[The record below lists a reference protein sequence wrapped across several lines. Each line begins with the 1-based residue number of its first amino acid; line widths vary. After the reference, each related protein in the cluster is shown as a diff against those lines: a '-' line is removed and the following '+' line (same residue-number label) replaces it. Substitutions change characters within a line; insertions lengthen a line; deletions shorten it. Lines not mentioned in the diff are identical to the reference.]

1 MLFPLVL
8 GIPATYDRVCQQ
20 ALQNRL
26 EPVFEL
32 IFDDASFGYRRGRSA
47 KNALRKIRGGIQVGA
62 GRVVDADLRDF
73 FDTINHGWL
82 MKFVGHWVIDPRI
95 LRLIRKWLR
104 PGDPKTAD
112 GVERG

>member
-1 MLFPLVL
+1 
-8 GIPATYDRVCQQ
+8 VCQQ

-73 FDTINHGWL
+73 FDTIDHGWL